1 MNTPNNKRKKE
12 SIRRIEKVFI
22 DLLQT
27 KKLNEIRVSDICKEA
42 KINRTTFYANY
53 TDIYGLADTIRAVSY
68 THLDVYKRQGVVRGR
83 YCCLC
88 IGKQG
93 RDRGGLRQVSGCGTV
108 SFAGGVYH

>member
-27 KKLNEIRVSDICKEA
+27 KKLNGIRVSDICKEA

-53 TDIYGLADTIRAVSY
+53 TDIYGLADTIRDRLESN
-68 THLDVYKRQGVVRGR
+68 LSDLYKSEITQVRTYYINGNTSSGTDECRGR
-83 YCCLC
+83 FVER
-88 IGKQG
+88 KDTA
-93 RDRGGLRQVSGCGTV
+93 DRLRNL
-108 SFAGGVYH
+108 